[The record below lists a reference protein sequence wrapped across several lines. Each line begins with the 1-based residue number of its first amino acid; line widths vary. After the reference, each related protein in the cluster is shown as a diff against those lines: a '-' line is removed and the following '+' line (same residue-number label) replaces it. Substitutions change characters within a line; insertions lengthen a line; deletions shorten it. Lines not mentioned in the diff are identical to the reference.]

1 MYCTSLKTTYM
12 VVRELTQE
20 LVQVKNLLEIFDN
33 SLLNCITAWFVIIW
47 LYQIKISILKIT
59 RI

>member
-1 MYCTSLKTTYM
+1 MYCASLKTTYM

-33 SLLNCITAWFVIIW
+33 SLFNCKTAWFVII
-47 LYQIKISILKIT
+47 SILIS
-59 RI
+59 